1 MVATRPRHFGRGRGS
16 GVEIDT
22 ELYHQVA
29 TFRRRGDRADGVRT
43 SWPEALEALAGQV
56 ALGDPPRPLT

>member
-1 MVATRPRHFGRGRGS
+1 MVATRLSPFGHGRGS

-29 TFRRRGDRADGVRT
+29 TFRDRVMCGSSTWPRGPRRSRR
-43 SWPEALEALAGQV
+43 
-56 ALGDPPRPLT
+56 